1 MHMYHFSVSS
11 HRQKPPKRPKPI
23 VNLANTHRKVSSLKV
38 YEVPL
43 DEFIGRQCNVEL
55 IVKVFYC
62 LSLAK
67 YDLNIASSRRSVIWG
82 TARKTAR
89 EKINKALRAEVDF
102 RAARQLTERLEE
114 ASFDFESFFTTSLKP
129 PDVYHVHMYMK
140 LFSAF
145 INKR

>member
-1 MHMYHFSVSS
+1 MNPYCGKIVLKVVYVRTCVIFLFSS

-43 DEFIGRQCNVEL
+43 NEFIGRQCNVEL

-89 EKINKALRAEVDF
+89 EKNK
-102 RAARQLTERLEE
+102 
-114 ASFDFESFFTTSLKP
+114 
-129 PDVYHVHMYMK
+129 
-140 LFSAF
+140 
-145 INKR
+145 